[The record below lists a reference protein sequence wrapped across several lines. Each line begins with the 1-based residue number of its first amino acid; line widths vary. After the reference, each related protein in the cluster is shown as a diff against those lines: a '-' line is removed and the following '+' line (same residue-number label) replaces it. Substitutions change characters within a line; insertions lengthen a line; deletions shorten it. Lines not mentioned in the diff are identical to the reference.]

1 VSTSDQ
7 LGKAASQLEEAE
19 RQVREAERRAR
30 DAERVRRDAEAEW
43 QGGQLPLGL
52 ILLSVGSLFTAQ
64 RLGYLEL
71 EDVWRYWPLFFV
83 VMALNNIFRRADDA
97 FRSAFAML
105 FMATIFFMHN
115 FHVVRIR
122 HSWPLFI
129 VLAGVMTVWGALAGR
144 GCKRSRS

>member
-1 VSTSDQ
+1 MSTSDQ
-7 LGKAASQLEEAE
+7 LGKATRELEEAE
-19 RQVREAERRAR
+19 RRVR

-52 ILLSVGSLFTAQ
+52 ILLSVGIVFTAQ

-71 EDVWRYWPLFFV
+71 EEVWRYWPLFFV
-83 VMALNNIFRRADDA
+83 VMALNNIFRRTDDA

-129 VLAGVMTVWGALAGR
+129 VLAGVMTVWGAVAGR
-144 GCKRSRS
+144 GRKGSRS

>member
-1 VSTSDQ
+1 MSTSDQ
-7 LGKAASQLEEAE
+7 LGKAARELEEAE
-19 RQVREAERRAR
+19 RRVR

-52 ILLSVGSLFTAQ
+52 ILLSVGIVFTAQ

-71 EDVWRYWPLFFV
+71 EEVWRYWPLFFV
-83 VMALNNIFRRADDA
+83 VMALNNIFRRTDDA

-129 VLAGVMTVWGALAGR
+129 VLAGVMTVWGAVAGR
-144 GCKRSRS
+144 GRKGSRS

>member
-1 VSTSDQ
+1 MSTSDQ
-7 LGKAASQLEEAE
+7 LGKAARELEEAE
-19 RQVREAERRAR
+19 RRVR

-52 ILLSVGSLFTAQ
+52 ILLSVGIVFTAQ

-71 EDVWRYWPLFFV
+71 EEVWRYWPLFFV
-83 VMALNNIFRRADDA
+83 VMALNNIFRRTDDA

-129 VLAGVMTVWGALAGR
+129 VLAGVMTVWGAVAGR
-144 GCKRSRS
+144 GCKGSRS